1 MKITSVDISFP
12 SPRSKVEHPQ
22 LLGFVSIVFDGCFV
36 IHEIKIIGCEG
47 GKFLAFP
54 SKEVNIPCP
63 SCNRRTPARYTDCNH
78 CGKEVPLRE
87 DCNYYSDISHPITN
101 QFRLYIHNTVISEY
115 EKLTRVS
122 NPEIPDNSFVA
133 GIF

>member
-36 IHEIKIIGCEG
+36 IHEIKIIGCEN

-54 SKEVNIPCP
+54 SKEVNFGVTEVTSAHVTGGEIIP
-63 SCNRRTPARYTDCNH
+63 S
-78 CGKEVPLRE
+78 L
-87 DCNYYSDISHPITN
+87 
-101 QFRLYIHNTVISEY
+101 
-115 EKLTRVS
+115 EKRVLL
-122 NPEIPDNSFVA
+122 
-133 GIF
+133 